1 MGRKVF
7 RKKKVRAVDMHRLV
21 YLGNAALRTV
31 SRDVKDVMQ
40 IAPVVKAMKS
50 IVGEHQGLGLA
61 GPQVGVNQR
70 FFLMIES
77 IPQGNVAFGLCNA
90 SSPCICGVV
99 DDDTP
104 FTYEAVINPV
114 INSKSAAVTKDFEGC
129 LSFPGYQGVVSRA
142 EVIDVTYTTLDG
154 RKIENRTLANLHA
167 RVFQHE
173 LDHLDGVMF
182 LDKID
187 MSVRSPLI
195 VVWRR
200 SLLHRQT
207 LIHDDEFRSRDYLDL
222 QMLLKDD

>member
-40 IAPVVKAMKS
+40 IVPVVKAMKS
-50 IVGEHQGLGLA
+50 IVVSSPS
-61 GPQVGVNQR
+61 PQVGVNQR

-90 SSPCICGVV
+90 SSPCICRVV

-195 VVWRR
+195 VVWRS